1 MKGLAEWTNEYDY
14 YDYQLENVFRVLLD
28 EALNLEND
36 EAVENTVEKFES
48 IIAEGNIPKE
58 SDFR

>member
-36 EAVENTVEKFES
+36 EAVENAVEKFKS

-58 SDFR
+58 SDFK